1 MKHVMQRAGQR
12 KGAGVA
18 LVAVL
23 WVVAALTIMV
33 GGALYGSRT
42 EMRAVTTDR
51 QLARAA
57 ALADAALA
65 QTLQAWMRPGE
76 RRPEGASRLVVG
88 FDGVDMELQAY
99 PLTGL
104 VEINSAPEALLAAVF
119 VHAAGLPPSEAAALA
134 QAVEAARQLPEFK
147 ALGHRFA
154 AVEELLQIPG
164 FSYDIYQAVAGLLSV
179 DSAGGGR
186 VNPLAAPLDVLRVLA
201 DGDSAVAQ
209 TYTEGREAPGAAPPA
224 WQLNAPWTSTAVANR
239 YMFVISVPVGDGMI
253 VQASRWVDL
262 DAGRPEGL
270 PWTVFHGR
278 EVVAAAR
285 N

>member
-1 MKHVMQRAGQR
+1 MCSSDLA
-12 KGAGVA
+12 
-18 LVAVL
+18 VAV
-23 WVVAALTIMV
+23 
-33 GGALYGSRT
+33 
-42 EMRAVTTDR
+42 DR
-51 QLARAA
+51 QLARAS

-65 QTLQAWMRPGE
+65 HTLQAWMRPGE
-76 RRPEGASRLVVG
+76 RRPEGATRLVVG
-88 FDGVDMELQAY
+88 FDGVDMELLAY

-104 VEINSAPEALLAAVF
+104 VEINTAPEALLAAVF
-119 VHAAGLPPSEAAALA
+119 AHAAGVPSAEATALA

-164 FSYDIYQAVAGLLSV
+164 FSYDTYQAVAGLLTV

-209 TYTEGREAPGAAPPA
+209 TYIEGREVAGGTAPA
-224 WQLNAPWTSTAVANR
+224 WELNAPWTSTAVANR
-239 YMFVISVPVGDGMI
+239 YMFVVLVPDADGMI
-253 VQASRWVDL
+253 VRVSRWVDL
-262 DAGRPEGL
+262 DAGRLEGL